1 MLTYFFA
8 DTIASEWQEWSAW
21 SQCTASCGKG
31 AEIRARACNK
41 PDVGGFQSCPGN
53 STESREC
60 NQDVCT
66 GPGGIQSKDNTFK
79 SSTIIKKSN
88 DKVEGEDTE

>member
-21 SQCTASCGKG
+21 SQCTVSCGKG

-41 PDVGGFQSCPGN
+41 PDVGGSQSCPGN

-60 NQDVCT
+60 NLDVCT
-66 GPGGIQSKDNTFK
+66 GPGGIQSKFNLMPL
-79 SSTIIKKSN
+79 
-88 DKVEGEDTE
+88 KVQH